1 MAIFTSIIAP
11 FGGFWAS
18 AIKRT
23 YGIKDFD
30 SIIPGH
36 GGVADRVDC
45 QVQYNIMVWLVD
57 CDSYVCCDY

>member
-1 MAIFTSIIAP
+1 MASFTSIIAP

-36 GGVADRVDC
+36 GGVTDRMDC
-45 QVQYNIMVWLVD
+45 QVMIYMY
-57 CDSYVCCDY
+57 SM

>member
-45 QVQYNIMVWLVD
+45 QVQYNIMV
-57 CDSYVCCDY
+57 